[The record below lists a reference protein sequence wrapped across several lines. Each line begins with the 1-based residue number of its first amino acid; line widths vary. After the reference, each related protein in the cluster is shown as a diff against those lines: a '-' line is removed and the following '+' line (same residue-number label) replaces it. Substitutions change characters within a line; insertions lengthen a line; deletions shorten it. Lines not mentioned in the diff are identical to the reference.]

1 MKAVLLPLT
10 LAGVVA
16 LSSCVNPALTSS
28 PNRYGYNGTVTG
40 GGAAMVP
47 PVNPGPTVAVNQ
59 TTPPPASVANDPT
72 PIDLDSTPA
81 PERTPVTPPPAPAPD
96 PTPAPPSNVA
106 DNDPPAAPEPEPKLE
121 IPYAIPVPGKEGL
134 VYSPHNK
141 DAGHADV
148 RGMRPGVIVEDPYA
162 PGKYFRVP

>member
-1 MKAVLLPLT
+1 MKALLFPLT
-10 LAGVVA
+10 LLGVVA
-16 LSSCVNPALTSS
+16 LSSCVNPALTAS
-28 PNRYGYNGTVTG
+28 PNRYGYEGTVTG
-40 GGAAMVP
+40 GGTAPIP
-47 PVNPGPTVAVNQ
+47 PVDPGATVAVSDPGPVS
-59 TTPPPASVANDPT
+59 TASVDDPA
-72 PIDLDSTPA
+72 PIDLDTTPT
-81 PERTPVTPPPAPAPD
+81 PPRNPVTTPD
-96 PTPAPPSNVA
+96 PDPEPAPPSNVA
-106 DNDPPAAPEPEPKLE
+106 GNNEKPAEPEPKLE